1 MIFERLFKAKH
12 LHSDPNIRIQ
22 AIENLSIDKASDK
35 QALHELAFND
45 SDSRVSLAALDKL
58 NSFPLWL
65 KASETAENPRIKKR
79 AYDKVLAEVNNPDSS
94 MITAGEFE
102 AFVAESTNTNLL
114 EELLSSN
121 RRLQE
126 NDALALACLL
136 KIGKVNTTRLYF
148 REHANQAQQLVIVNR
163 TDDINE
169 LAKLL
174 KFSQFDPV
182 VNAAENR
189 IQDLRE
195 KEAKPI
201 KLKQDATLVI
211 SKMLALKDQSDY
223 EYIYEHRQDL
233 SAQFDVLKKSFSILD
248 EESAL
253 ILAEKYLR
261 VNESLEKRLAA
272 LKGEWQSANE
282 LKQTTNA
289 LAEIENR
296 FKQVKQQIDA
306 ILASIDDPSLL
317 AQSKLLSNA
326 LEDIASDVEDARNRP
341 QTLAHKRHIK
351 LLLQNI
357 EQYRAFLIALPE
369 AKENK
374 LKAMALL
381 SELEAL
387 SGELSTE
394 ELSDGV
400 NALKKQW
407 KALLDD
413 VGLPLPESVL
423 SAWKS
428 AEKKHRAA
436 LNSAFEEIK
445 QQEKKTVGK
454 LLTVQRMIRQ
464 GSFKPAIS
472 TFRHAKAQF
481 EALPEKAQR
490 AQQKLFDELLE
501 KVTELQELQAF
512 IAAPRKP
519 ALLEEA
525 NKLAND
531 KTIEDLTERAKQ
543 VKVLRSDWNGLG
555 KLGTDEDDE
564 LNKRFDEALE
574 QAFAPCRE
582 HYAEQE
588 KLRAHNAQVAQQLIE
603 ELHALREQDNV
614 ASLGRA
620 LSAVNKKWRE
630 VGVLEHEHRKQLQKD
645 YYAAQKPIQVKLDQY
660 YAENAEQKQQLV
672 ARAERLSESEDLSQ
686 AVEQAKQ
693 YQQQWKG
700 LGFAGK
706 NNDDK
711 LWKAF
716 RAANDKVFAK
726 LSEKR
731 DEQAGEISALQKQ
744 IVDILQ
750 PLNDAIDSAL
760 DSASLSDI
768 AEEAKTA
775 KQFISQLPTK
785 LAKTEE
791 QKVDRFLEKVSDKA
805 HQLDKQRSK
814 AQWDSLFVCLASWQS
829 LENEDLDL
837 PDTYEQLPNR
847 FQSLFKQNRQAELD
861 RKSITIQAEILHD
874 LPSNKAD
881 EKQRKELQ
889 LQMMASKLEGNEPHT
904 LENLLADWVSHGP
917 LKKEDQALLK
927 RLKKVFES
935 Q

>member
-65 KASETAENPRIKKR
+65 KASETAENTRIKKR

-94 MITAGEFE
+94 MITASEFE

-182 VNAAENR
+182 VNATENR
-189 IQDLRE
+189 IRDLRE

-351 LLLQNI
+351 LLVQHI

-381 SELEAL
+381 SELETL
-387 SGELSTE
+387 SG
-394 ELSDGV
+394 
-400 NALKKQW
+400 
-407 KALLDD
+407 
-413 VGLPLPESVL
+413 
-423 SAWKS
+423 
-428 AEKKHRAA
+428 
-436 LNSAFEEIK
+436 
-445 QQEKKTVGK
+445 
-454 LLTVQRMIRQ
+454 
-464 GSFKPAIS
+464 
-472 TFRHAKAQF
+472 
-481 EALPEKAQR
+481 
-490 AQQKLFDELLE
+490 
-501 KVTELQELQAF
+501 
-512 IAAPRKP
+512 
-519 ALLEEA
+519 
-525 NKLAND
+525 
-531 KTIEDLTERAKQ
+531 
-543 VKVLRSDWNGLG
+543 
-555 KLGTDEDDE
+555 
-564 LNKRFDEALE
+564 
-574 QAFAPCRE
+574 
-582 HYAEQE
+582 
-588 KLRAHNAQVAQQLIE
+588 
-603 ELHALREQDNV
+603 
-614 ASLGRA
+614 
-620 LSAVNKKWRE
+620 
-630 VGVLEHEHRKQLQKD
+630 
-645 YYAAQKPIQVKLDQY
+645 
-660 YAENAEQKQQLV
+660 
-672 ARAERLSESEDLSQ
+672 
-686 AVEQAKQ
+686 
-693 YQQQWKG
+693 
-700 LGFAGK
+700 
-706 NNDDK
+706 
-711 LWKAF
+711 
-716 RAANDKVFAK
+716 
-726 LSEKR
+726 
-731 DEQAGEISALQKQ
+731 
-744 IVDILQ
+744 
-750 PLNDAIDSAL
+750 
-760 DSASLSDI
+760 
-768 AEEAKTA
+768 
-775 KQFISQLPTK
+775 
-785 LAKTEE
+785 
-791 QKVDRFLEKVSDKA
+791 
-805 HQLDKQRSK
+805 
-814 AQWDSLFVCLASWQS
+814 
-829 LENEDLDL
+829 
-837 PDTYEQLPNR
+837 
-847 FQSLFKQNRQAELD
+847 
-861 RKSITIQAEILHD
+861 
-874 LPSNKAD
+874 
-881 EKQRKELQ
+881 
-889 LQMMASKLEGNEPHT
+889 
-904 LENLLADWVSHGP
+904 
-917 LKKEDQALLK
+917 
-927 RLKKVFES
+927 
-935 Q
+935 